1 MALRLTKQDGG
12 LDLILASCSFLI
24 VLITTWLWRSGG
36 LRGTSA
42 LLRDLWPPDV
52 SFPEDELP
60 TGAGVCA
67 RARDCLTACLTACLP
82 LCPSVSV
89 LRCR

>member
-1 MALRLTKQDGG
+1 MALRLTQQDGG
-12 LDLILASCSFLI
+12 LDLILASFLT

-36 LRGTSA
+36 LRGASA

-60 TGAGVCA
+60 ITGAGVCA
-67 RARDCLTACLTACLP
+67 RARACLTACLTACPP